1 MAILKCDKPY
11 NLDESRKKKGLPRR
25 KRKDSRTVAYELT
38 IRIPAEYQSYFD
50 GKKKLTKVVFALNKR
65 DDLNAQIKGFE
76 NEKTQELNLR
86 LESEGKVRE
95 TYSLL
100 NADTPLGV
108 YVDTYCELRS
118 NGAVT
123 KNTHDHELYYSRYV
137 KAVLAAVPIGELTS
151 ADIERCVLEVPT
163 LSEKWALELR
173 AKREAK
179 RGTGYNPRMKRTPK
193 PLAPIKVAGP
203 DLQFKILK
211 FLREVLN
218 DAIDREIIDKNPA
231 KAKFLSRNFKKSRPL
246 IDPLSEEDAARLL
259 HEIKMLPVG
268 YLKVGLLLLFT
279 SGMRPEEMLAA
290 RSSVFQ
296 FGDESS
302 MRITGALRDFNT
314 GIEPYVKSSHSFRTV
329 PIDDYTAETV
339 QSWIEVK
346 EGQLRDMGIV
356 PNSNMPLISNHGEA
370 GTYEAFLK
378 EWNRFS
384 KKAGFGGTRLY
395 ALRHTF
401 ATLNLA
407 HGENIKTIS
416 QILGHAN
423 ASYTLDLYVGY
434 VPSTGTGLANRYM
447 GHLNEAS

>member
-1 MAILKCDKPY
+1 
-11 NLDESRKKKGLPRR
+11 
-25 KRKDSRTVAYELT
+25 
-38 IRIPAEYQSYFD
+38 
-50 GKKKLTKVVFALNKR
+50 
-65 DDLNAQIKGFE
+65 
-76 NEKTQELNLR
+76 
-86 LESEGKVRE
+86 
-95 TYSLL
+95 
-100 NADTPLGV
+100 
-108 YVDTYCELRS
+108 
-118 NGAVT
+118 
-123 KNTHDHELYYSRYV
+123 
-137 KAVLAAVPIGELTS
+137 
-151 ADIERCVLEVPT
+151 
-163 LSEKWALELR
+163 
-173 AKREAK
+173 
-179 RGTGYNPRMKRTPK
+179 
-193 PLAPIKVAGP
+193 
-203 DLQFKILK
+203 
-211 FLREVLN
+211 
-218 DAIDREIIDKNPA
+218 
-231 KAKFLSRNFKKSRPL
+231 
-246 IDPLSEEDAARLL
+246 
-259 HEIKMLPVG
+259 
-268 YLKVGLLLLFT
+268 
-279 SGMRPEEMLAA
+279 MRPEEMLAA

-329 PIDDYTAETV
+329 PIDDYTAKTV

-346 EGQLRDMGIV
+346 EDQLRDMGIV
-356 PNSNMPLISNHGEA
+356 PNSNMPLISNHGEE
-370 GTYEAFLK
+370 GTYEVFLK